1 MTDSTATDI
10 SLARDLEERLFNAW
24 PALQTVHVD
33 GWLLRMA
40 GGHTKR
46 SNAASQLHPSTLPAE
61 ELIRAVKTTYRRA
74 GIEPMV
80 RITPLSTPGTD
91 AALEAAGW
99 TFYDPTLVMTAS
111 LKERVKL
118 EGAGTASV
126 VMAEEPSEAWIE
138 GAAAAY
144 ELADWQRDMLAAIVS
159 NIRVEAAFTTVYVD
173 KQPLGYGIAVAE
185 RGYVGLY
192 DLAVSPAARGSGVG
206 ARMVTSL
213 LHWGRSKGAGTAY
226 LQVRETNVKAQ
237 ALYRRLG
244 FSEVYRYWCR
254 RPPAG

>member
-1 MTDSTATDI
+1 MTDIA
-10 SLARDLEERLFNAW
+10 LVRDLEERLFNAW

-33 GWLLRMA
+33 GWLIRMA

-46 SNAASQLHPSTLPAE
+46 SNAASQLHPSTLPAD
-61 ELIRAVKTTYRRA
+61 ELIRTVRTLYRRA

-80 RITPLSTPGTD
+80 RLTPLSSSGTD
-91 AALEAAGW
+91 EALEAAGW
-99 TFYDPTLVMTAS
+99 SFYDPTVVMTAP
-111 LKERVKL
+111 LKDRVKL
-118 EGAGTASV
+118 QGAGTAAV

-144 ELADWQRDMLAAIVS
+144 ELADWQRGMLAAIVA
-159 NIRVEAAFTTVYVD
+159 NIRVEAAFATVYVD

-226 LQVRETNVKAQ
+226 LQVREANVKAR
-237 ALYRRLG
+237 ALYARLG
-244 FSEVYRYWCR
+244 FSEAYRYWCR

>member
-1 MTDSTATDI
+1 MTDIA
-10 SLARDLEERLFNAW
+10 LVRDLEERLFNAW

-33 GWLLRMA
+33 GWLIRMA

-46 SNAASQLHPSTLPAE
+46 SNAASQLHPSTLPAD
-61 ELIRAVKTTYRRA
+61 ELIRTVRTLYRRA

-80 RITPLSTPGTD
+80 RLTPLSSSGTD
-91 AALEAAGW
+91 EALEAAGW
-99 TFYDPTLVMTAS
+99 TFYDPTVVMTAP
-111 LKERVKL
+111 LKDRVKL
-118 EGAGTASV
+118 QGAGTAAV

-144 ELADWQRDMLAAIVS
+144 ELADWQRGMLAAIVA
-159 NIRVEAAFTTVYVD
+159 NIRVEAAFATVYVD

-226 LQVRETNVKAQ
+226 LQVREANVQAR
-237 ALYRRLG
+237 ALYARLG
-244 FSEVYRYWCR
+244 FSEAYRYWCR
-254 RPPAG
+254 RPPVG

>member
-1 MTDSTATDI
+1 MTETTTDI
-10 SLARDLEERLFNAW
+10 ALVRDLEERLFNAW
-24 PALQTVHVD
+24 PALQTIHVD
-33 GWLLRMA
+33 GWLIRMA

-46 SNAASQLHPSTLPAE
+46 SNAASQLHPSTLPAD
-61 ELIRAVKTTYRRA
+61 ELARIVKSVYRRA

-80 RITPLSTPGTD
+80 RLTPLSSPGTD

-99 TFYDPTLVMTAS
+99 TFFDPTVVMAAS
-111 LKERVKL
+111 LKDRVKL
-118 EGAGTASV
+118 QGAGTASV
-126 VMAEEPSEAWIE
+126 VMAEEPSDAWIE

-159 NIRVEAAFTTVYVD
+159 NIRVEAAFATVYVER
-173 KQPLGYGIAVAE
+173 QPLGYGIAVAE

-192 DLAVSPAARGSGVG
+192 DLAVSPAARGAGIG

-226 LQVRETNVKAQ
+226 LQVRETNEQAR
-237 ALYRRLG
+237 ALYARLG
-244 FSEVYRYWCR
+244 FSDVYRYWCR
-254 RPPAG
+254 RPPEA